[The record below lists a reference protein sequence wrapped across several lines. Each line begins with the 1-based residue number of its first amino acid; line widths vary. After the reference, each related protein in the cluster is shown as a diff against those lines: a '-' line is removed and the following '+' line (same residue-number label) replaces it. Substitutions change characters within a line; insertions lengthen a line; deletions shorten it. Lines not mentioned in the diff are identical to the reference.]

1 MRKNI
6 LILTHQYS
14 SDTKPNG
21 RWTKVVSY
29 FAQEWAKDNNVLVII
44 NSTKFP
50 KMYYFFGG
58 IMRLIAKLTS
68 KDPAL
73 ITDQGWRQPF
83 DFYDNTV
90 RVYNRP
96 MLKFLPHGKYFNF
109 QLNKQIK
116 EIISI
121 LDDNNFNPDIID
133 GHWLNPQLDLIISL
147 GEYYKAKTALVVHSE
162 AITNRYYTKSNAK
175 KLNRIDTVGCRSHY
189 GAKTLFEEL
198 KLRQMPFVCSSGI
211 TDKYV
216 KSAVG
221 NKTIFHSQQKKIV
234 TIGRLMDWKC
244 IDSAITGVDDALK
257 GTDYYYIII
266 GDGPEKQSLQ
276 KLIDKRGISG
286 KVKLIGRLPREKVID
301 NLKDADIFVLI
312 SEHET
317 FGLVYLEAMLQG
329 CITIAAWEG
338 GVDGIIEDGV
348 NGFLCKQD
356 DEEDLANVIRIIVN
370 LPKEKLN
377 EISKNAQKTALDYT
391 DSKVAAR
398 YLAEIS

>member
-14 SDTKPNG
+14 CDIKPNG

-73 ITDQGWRQPF
+73 ITDQDWRQPF
-83 DFYDNTV
+83 DYYDNGI
-90 RVYNRP
+90 RIYNRP
-96 MLKFLPHGKYFNF
+96 MLKFLPHGKYFKF
-109 QLNKQIK
+109 QLDNQAK

-121 LDDNNFNPDIID
+121 LDENKFKPDIID
-133 GHWLNPQLDLIISL
+133 GHWLNPQLDLLISL
-147 GEYYKAKTALVVHSE
+147 GEFYKAKTALVVHSE
-162 AITNRYYTKSNAK
+162 AVTSRYYTKSNAK
-175 KLNRIDTVGCRSHY
+175 KLNQLDKVGCRSHF
-189 GAKTLFEEL
+189 GAKTLFEKLNL
-198 KLRQMPFVCSSGI
+198 KQKPFVCSSGI
-211 TDKYV
+211 TDKYA
-216 KSAVG
+216 KTAVE
-221 NKTIFHSQQKKIV
+221 NKIIFPTTKRNIV

-244 IDSAITGVDDALK
+244 IDSAIKGVDDALK
-257 GTDYYYIII
+257 GTDYYYSIM
-266 GDGPEKQSLQ
+266 GDGPEMQSLQ
-276 KLIDKRGISG
+276 KLIDKRGITE
-286 KVKLIGRLPREKVID
+286 KVKLLGRLPREKVID

-356 DEEDLANVIRIIVN
+356 DEEDLAKVIRKIIN

>member
-1 MRKNI
+1 MGKNI
-6 LILTHQYS
+6 LVLTHQYS
-14 SDTKPNG
+14 SDTRPNG

-29 FAQEWAKDNNVLVII
+29 FVQEWAKDNNVLVII

-50 KMYYFFGG
+50 KLYYFFGG
-58 IMRLIAKLTS
+58 LMRLVARLTS

-73 ITDQGWRQPF
+73 ITEQDWRNPF
-83 DFYDNTV
+83 DFSDNGI

-96 MLKFLPHGKYFNF
+96 MLKFLPHGKYFKF
-109 QLNKQIK
+109 QLNNQVK

-121 LDDNNFNPDIID
+121 LEANHFTPDIID
-133 GHWLNPQLDLIISL
+133 GHWLNPQLDLLLSL
-147 GEYYKAKTALVVHSE
+147 GEHYHARTALVVHSE
-162 AITNRYYTKSNAK
+162 AVTKRYYTRNNAK
-175 KLNRIDTVGCRSHY
+175 KLNQLDVVGCRSHY
-189 GAKTLFEEL
+189 GAKTLYEKL
-198 KLRQMPFVCSSGI
+198 KLSRMPFVCSSGI
-211 TDKYV
+211 TDKYATTAV
-216 KSAVG
+216 K
-221 NKTIFHSQQKKIV
+221 NKILFQYNTRRIV

-244 IDSAITGVDDALK
+244 IDSAIKGVEKALK
-257 GTDYYYIII
+257 GTDYEYSIM
-266 GDGPEKQSLQ
+266 GDGPEKNSLQ
-276 KLIDKRGISG
+276 QLIGKLDIADK
-286 KVKLIGRLPREKVID
+286 VTLLGRLPREQVIE
-301 NLKDADIFVLI
+301 NLKSADMFVLI

-356 DEEDLANVIRIIVN
+356 DPEDLASVITRITH
-370 LPKEKLN
+370 LSQAKLQD
-377 EISKNAQKTALDYT
+377 ISKKAQETALEYT